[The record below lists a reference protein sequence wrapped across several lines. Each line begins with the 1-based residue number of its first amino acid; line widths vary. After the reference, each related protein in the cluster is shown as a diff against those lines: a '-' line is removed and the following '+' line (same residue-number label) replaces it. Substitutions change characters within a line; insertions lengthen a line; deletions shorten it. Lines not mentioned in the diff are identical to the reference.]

1 MFKLT
6 TERQLNYCNLF
17 FPPGKILCV
26 DKTQYWQNCGKSA
39 FSQCIGE
46 ITNDKTVSKVSYQ
59 YPSKCKMPRLFDL
72 AILLGH

>member
-1 MFKLT
+1 M
-6 TERQLNYCNLF
+6 Y
-17 FPPGKILCV
+17 V